1 MTQMIRR
8 FLIIVIFLLEV
19 GVAAAHQGGRGFIQ
33 LIAVDDQLQMHL
45 EINATD
51 LSAFINQQSNTS
63 VRESKKLQDLL
74 VVERVKD
81 ALALVVDERE
91 VDFRY
96 AGDSV
101 TIHSDGLYRQY
112 QFTVDRDSSS
122 RPINSVVFQI
132 KFDRFPY
139 LIEQALI
146 RVTRGDEEISLI
158 ASPEQPKQRV
168 VFSSNKLLATY
179 ELFFLQGI
187 KHIFTGWDH
196 QLFLICLMLP
206 LILGTKKIQNVGH
219 RDRVKEGVKVVTA
232 FTLSHSIT
240 LTLAALGLFSL
251 PERLVE
257 SVIAFSIVV
266 AATLNIQQR
275 YQLRQWTLALF
286 FGLIHGV
293 GFAGALS
300 SLGLSAENFLHS
312 IVAFNI
318 GVEVGQIAIVLF
330 SVLILS
336 AVFKTD
342 VIKRRLMYWGSALI
356 ATVALFLT
364 IMRLFSE

>member
-1 MTQMIRR
+1 MTQMIRS
-8 FLIIVIFLLEV
+8 FLVIVIFLLEIGTV
-19 GVAAAHQGGRGFIQ
+19 AAHQGGRGFIQ

-51 LSAFINQQSNTS
+51 LSAFINQQPNTS
-63 VRESKKLQDLL
+63 VKESKKLQDLL

-81 ALALVVDERE
+81 ALALVIDENE

-112 QFTVDRDSSS
+112 QFTVDRDSRSQ
-122 RPINSVVFQI
+122 PINSVVFQI

-146 RVTRGDEEISLI
+146 RVTTGGEEISLI
-158 ASPEQPKQRV
+158 ASPEQPIQRAS
-168 VFSSNKLLATY
+168 FSSNKLLATY
-179 ELFFLQGI
+179 TLFFLQGV

-206 LILGTKKIQNVGH
+206 LILGTQKIRIIGH
-219 RDRVKEGVKVVTA
+219 RDRIREGVKVVTA
-232 FTLSHSIT
+232 FTISHSIT
-240 LTLAALGLFSL
+240 LTLAAIGLFSI

-257 SVIAFSIVV
+257 SVIAFSIVI

-275 YQLRQWTLALF
+275 YQFRQWTLALF

-300 SLGLSAENFLHS
+300 SLGLSPGNFLHS

-318 GVEVGQIAIVLF
+318 GVEVGQIAIVLIAVLLL
-330 SVLILS
+330 SV
-336 AVFKTD
+336 VFKSE
-342 VIKRRLMYWGSALI
+342 VIKMRSMYWGSALI
-356 ATVALFLT
+356 ATVACFLT
-364 IMRLFSE
+364 IMRLFSA